1 MKTTKETKQES
12 KEVGI
17 KFYDIFVV
25 IGDDLAGIDF
35 EEDDEG
41 VWCKR
46 EDVENLLSN
55 KKSVSDEEIEKWIE
69 KATDGYLNKNEQIK
83 EIQVIMKKLMFNSA
97 KWVREQLNK

>member
-55 KKSVSDEEIEKWIE
+55 KKSVSDEEVEKEAFDNKMYPKGNSHLNNMINSFI
-69 KATDGYLNKNEQIK
+69 DG
-83 EIQVIMKKLMFNSA
+83 A
-97 KWVREQLNK
+97 KWMREQLNK